1 MSKPHILLVT
11 NLFPSSAEPTRGIFT
26 RQQMEDLREWY
37 DITVVAPYP
46 WAPAWARK
54 LLKTGIDVPPLER
67 IGDFDVHHPRY
78 LVTPKIGRS
87 LYGFFFFFGIFFTL
101 LRLKRQLRPALISAH
116 WMYPDAFGAA
126 LAARL
131 LGLPLVVHALGC
143 DINDYSRYF
152 WRRLWLRLTLRG
164 SNRTITVSTQLRDRC
179 IAIGGDPAR
188 IQVVLNGVDGNKFQP
203 RDPSAARQTLGLPAD
218 RKIILFVGNYNVEKG
233 LEHLVEA
240 FKPVAE
246 AHPEALLCIAGSGPL
261 EAAIQQQIDRLGI
274 GGQIKRVGRVPHA
287 DVPTY
292 LNAAN
297 LLCLP
302 SLREGCPNII
312 LEALS
317 SGTPVVS
324 SNVGA
329 VPDILATLPF
339 KAGIL
344 VEPGNASAL
353 SRALLEAL
361 ETPLTLPQGMDWMDW
376 RESARQVADLYQA
389 TLREAARH

>member
-1 MSKPHILLVT
+1 MSKPRLLLVT

-26 RQQMEDLREWY
+26 RQQMQDLREWY

-54 LLKTGIDVPPLER
+54 LLKGAVDVPAFEQ
-67 IGDFDVHHPRY
+67 IGDFDVYHPRY

-87 LYGFFFFFGIFFTL
+87 LYGIFFFFGIFLTL
-101 LRLKRQLRPALISAH
+101 ARLKKQLNPVMISAH
-116 WMYPDAFGAA
+116 WMYPDGMGAW
-126 LAARL
+126 LAAKL
-131 LGLPLVVHALGC
+131 LGLPLVTHALGC

-152 WRRLWLRLTLRG
+152 WRRLWIRLTLRG
-164 SNRTITVSTQLRDRC
+164 SNNVITVSSQLRERC
-179 IAIGGDPAR
+179 IEIGGDPAR
-188 IQVVLNGVDGNKFQP
+188 LKVVLNGVDGDKFQP
-203 RDPSAARQTLGLPAD
+203 RDKQAARQQLGLPAD
-218 RKIILFVGNYNVEKG
+218 RKIVLFVGNYNVEKG
-233 LEHLVEA
+233 LEYLVEG
-240 FKPVAE
+240 FKAVAD
-246 AHPEALLCIAGSGPL
+246 ARPDALLCIAGSGPL
-261 EAAIQQQIDRLGI
+261 EQAIQQQIDRLGI
-274 GGQIKRVGRVPHA
+274 GARVKRVGRIPHA
-287 DVPTY
+287 DIPAY
-292 LNAAN
+292 LNAAD

-344 VEPGNASAL
+344 VEPRNPAAISQ
-353 SRALLEAL
+353 ALLEAL
-361 ETPLTLPQGMDWMDW
+361 DSNLSMPHRLDWMDW
-376 RESARQVADLYQA
+376 RESARQIAEIYAA
-389 TLREAARH
+389 TIGAAARR